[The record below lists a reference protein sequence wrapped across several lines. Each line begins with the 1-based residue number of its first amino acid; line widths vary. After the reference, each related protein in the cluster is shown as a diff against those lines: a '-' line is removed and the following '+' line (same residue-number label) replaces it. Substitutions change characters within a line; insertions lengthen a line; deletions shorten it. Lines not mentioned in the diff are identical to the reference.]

1 MPGHQI
7 RFNDTLDD
15 LGWMGEEA
23 FVLRLFHRQKESRSL
38 LPSVHCRHCRRITR
52 CGSQILNPKPVP
64 ISFDSSSPHPSTY
77 VSIDDLSIPRIKL
90 AQAVKGRAKYTNPL
104 MEGGRERRAHV
115 DKKRGVGA
123 ASKDGQ
129 ITQPR
134 PFQHPLSPSFA
145 LPLRLLSLFLRRLAS
160 HLSRI
165 SRLARPLLDA

>member
-38 LPSVHCRHCRRITR
+38 LHSVHCRHCRRITR

-123 ASKDGQ
+123 ASKAGQ
-129 ITQPR
+129 AATPIST
-134 PFQHPLSPSFA
+134 PSFA
-145 LPLRLLSLFLRRLAS
+145 FLRPRTSCLHSSAFG
-160 HLSRI
+160 LS
-165 SRLARPLLDA
+165 SLPNLSPALPRPLLDA

>member
-38 LPSVHCRHCRRITR
+38 LHSVHCRHCRRITR

-90 AQAVKGRAKYTNPL
+90 AQAFKGRAKYTNPL
-104 MEGGRERRAHV
+104 MEGGRDERMLIKREGWAPLQKPVRSRSHAHFNTLF
-115 DKKRGVGA
+115 RL
-123 ASKDGQ
+123 
-129 ITQPR
+129 P
-134 PFQHPLSPSFA
+134 SPSPSDFFPSFFGVW
-145 LPLRLLSLFLRRLAS
+145 PLISPESLAS
-160 HLSRI
+160 
-165 SRLARPLLDA
+165 PDPC